1 MIGLFLMLGFANV
14 YAMRVNLSV
23 ALAVMVANHSVISD
37 GKKVQESAEFSWSTT
52 TQGFILSAFYYGY
65 LLTHLPGGYLA
76 RKLGGATVIGVAVGA
91 TGALTL
97 FTPLAA
103 RMHVGTLIALRV
115 AMGLAEGS
123 VFPAGHAVWSK
134 WAPPLE
140 RSKLG
145 TFNPSGAVAGII
157 ISMFLSGYLADH
169 YGWPCIFYVFG
180 EFWFVDVTLLFWDF
194 FFRQTVISTLDKT
207 FLDRCL
213 TTKNQK
219 KQSDANNVLFFLS
232 LGNYFH
238 VDERFALHRIQLW

>member
-1 MIGLFLMLGFANV
+1 VRWFDDFSSN
-14 YAMRVNLSV
+14 
-23 ALAVMVANHSVISD
+23 
-37 GKKVQESAEFSWSTT
+37 KFKVSE
-52 TQGFILSAFYYGY
+52 
-65 LLTHLPGGYLA
+65 
-76 RKLGGATVIGVAVGA
+76 GGAHFC
-91 TGALTL
+91 LL
-97 FTPLAA
+97 F
-103 RMHVGTLIALRV
+103 V
-115 AMGLAEGS
+115 
-123 VFPAGHAVWSK
+123 
-134 WAPPLE
+134 
-140 RSKLG
+140 
-145 TFNPSGAVAGII
+145 GAVAGII

-232 LGNYFH
+232 LGNYLH